1 MQNRISLLF
10 ALGTCCASA
19 AVAAPLTAADLVA
32 ILIAGLSVGEPLR
45 AGSLSLFPLEARD
58 PLREPATRVV
68 TVGEAIERAW
78 LSFRVMHEDSG
89 ARVVLQSWADAAILI
104 TAGEELPGCGG
115 LVAVRDVLVSP
126 GSRGLGVPVIPA
138 PPLGGIGDER
148 SWQRRVNAL
157 ETIASGFPTGC
168 EGVLVAVGDQ
178 VARVELF
185 PSAWLLS
192 RVRADVLR
200 TAAFEALACPDR
212 ASMDREDAERFL
224 RDLSALPWT
233 RREPVGLGFEVEG
246 SGLGVSAGALFLGG
260 ALVHLSAALR
270 GEQLLLAGPQP
281 TSP

>member
-10 ALGTCCASA
+10 ALGTCCAST

-32 ILIAGLSVGEPLR
+32 VLIAGLSVGEPLAR
-45 AGSLSLFPLEARD
+45 AASPSSPRGARPAARARD
-58 PLREPATRVV
+58 PGGDRGRGDRARLAHAPGLARGLRSA
-68 TVGEAIERAW
+68 RAAAE
-78 LSFRVMHEDSG
+78 LGRRGDPHHGGGG
-89 ARVVLQSWADAAILI
+89 AARLR
-104 TAGEELPGCGG
+104 G

-148 SWQRRVNAL
+148 SWQHRVRAL

-224 RDLSALPWT
+224 RDLSDLPWT

-260 ALVHLSAALR
+260 ALVHLSAAFAR
-270 GEQLLLAGPQP
+270 
-281 TSP
+281 